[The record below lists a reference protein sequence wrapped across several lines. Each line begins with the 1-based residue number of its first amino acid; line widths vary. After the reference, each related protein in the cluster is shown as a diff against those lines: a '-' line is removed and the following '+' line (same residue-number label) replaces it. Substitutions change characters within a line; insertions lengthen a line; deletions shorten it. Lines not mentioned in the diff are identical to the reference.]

1 MKQVKIFSTTSH
13 CEELGKE
20 MNDWITK
27 QNNLINITDILSQS
41 KYQVSF
47 DYSYLSLT
55 TINILN
61 PFF

>member
-27 QNNLINITDILSQS
+27 QNNLINITDIQIKPVANSQS
-41 KYQVSF
+41 VF
-47 DYSYLSLT
+47 SYYMGVYCL
-55 TINILN
+55 
-61 PFF
+61 